1 LIDTIKQL
9 LILQEIDSAIMA
21 AAERREKGPKLIQEL
36 EEDIQKSQKEL
47 QEQTERAEGLLS
59 KKQLAEQDLEDIR
72 GKIRKSQSK
81 LSLVKNTREHKAIVK
96 EIDDLKVM
104 MKAKEEE
111 ILQVMEE
118 HENVGKVID
127 EKKALLDNE
136 QARAADKKQGIEVLI
151 RQADEDLNSLTER
164 KGVLAKDLDRQI
176 LDRYNFIRE
185 KLGGLALA
193 GVSNGVCG
201 ACHMNLPPQR
211 FNELLRSDRLMTCP
225 SCHRFIYWSDHEEL
239 IGTTE

>member
-1 LIDTIKQL
+1 
-9 LILQEIDSAIMA
+9 MA
-21 AAERREKGPKLIQEL
+21 AAERKEKGPQLIQEL
-36 EEDIQKSQKEL
+36 EGDLQKSLREL
-47 QEQTERAEGLLS
+47 QEQVERVEELAHKRRG
-59 KKQLAEQDLEDIR
+59 AEQELDDIR

-81 LSLVKNTREHKAIVK
+81 LSLVKNTREHKAIIK
-96 EIDDLKVM
+96 EIDDLKGM

-111 ILQVMEE
+111 ILQIMEE
-118 HENVGKVID
+118 QEGLNEVI
-127 EKKALLDNE
+127 KQKNALLGNE
-136 QARAADKKQGIEVLI
+136 QARVVEKKQGIEVLM
-151 RQADEDLNSLTER
+151 RQAEEDLNSLREQ
-164 KGVLAKDLDRQI
+164 KEVLAKELDPQI

-211 FNELLRSDRLMTCP
+211 FNELLRNDRLMSCP

-239 IGTTE
+239 NGKVE